1 VNYYGSSCSNCGGWQ
16 TAGAAAAGVAVG
28 MAVGATV
35 ANANSQAAA
44 SNAYNSGYAAGS
56 ANPAYAI
63 GAIYP
68 TVPAGCAQ
76 SDVGGIT
83 YYLLPIRQYVVPAII
98 RRERR
103 LLSRGATS
111 SLISD

>member
-28 MAVGATV
+28 MAVGATL
-35 ANANSQAAA
+35 ASANSSAAA
-44 SNAYNSGYAAGS
+44 SNAYSSGYAAGS
-56 ANPAYAI
+56 ANTAYPI

-76 SDVGGIT
+76 SDVGGTT
-83 YYLLPIRQYVVPAII
+83 YYYYPSRNTWFQPSFGANGVYYRVVLPPV
-98 RRERR
+98 
-103 LLSRGATS
+103 
-111 SLISD
+111 